1 MDKISYTPIPHF
13 VYPIPQS
20 QLIWVKH
27 RVSSYFLT
35 CVYGHSANDRAGST
49 VKLWSAYKLMVVLLS
64 LLANHF
70 SHFGTYSDI
79 TDEELFVI
87 VVASSKVDMLDP
99 ISALVDVKLM
109 QTIRMSRIRINV
121 IVEYAVGMKILLWS
135 HSSKTMSCR
144 DASFALTSASPVTT
158 KLASW
163 HFSASIQWNIRDN
176 RFGRQMHPMN
186 SASPRTL
193 VCSVCVIK
201 SNYTCAFTITVVET
215 IELYVSQYPIV
226 SINVETMTEHS
237 TDGTNTL
244 QCSFAFW
251 CVSVVSTDFINIWIS
266 HCFHSTC
273 ILGLRPANE
282 RRRFFVTTSLIGW
295 AQT

>member
-1 MDKISYTPIPHF
+1 MLVPQQRLSWTSVEVRPRMSNYLVQTTMDKISYTPIPHF

-64 LLANHF
+64 LLTNHF

-109 QTIRMSRIRINV
+109 QTIRMSRIRMNV

-135 HSSKTMSCR
+135 HSSKNHELSWCQLCPHFGV
-144 DASFALTSASPVTT
+144 ASDYKVG
-158 KLASW
+158 
-163 HFSASIQWNIRDN
+163 I
-176 RFGRQMHPMN
+176 
-186 SASPRTL
+186 
-193 VCSVCVIK
+193 
-201 SNYTCAFTITVVET
+201 
-215 IELYVSQYPIV
+215 
-226 SINVETMTEHS
+226 MTF
-237 TDGTNTL
+237 L
-244 QCSFAFW
+244 
-251 CVSVVSTDFINIWIS
+251 
-266 HCFHSTC
+266 CFHSM
-273 ILGLRPANE
+273 E
-282 RRRFFVTTSLIGW
+282 HSW
-295 AQT
+295 